1 MSENYEALLVF
12 CEGSHDAAFV
22 QLILKKINGYSQE
35 AYKFSE
41 FPFPFSALFGKTV
54 QDYVAEDLRL
64 DMARKF
70 FLPDHVLRKD
80 KKIVLIFNYG
90 GSTRKESVTPFLERL
105 FTLQE
110 GGNAFGGSKFVE
122 KFAYLFMADADDH
135 GFETAIQGISSDF
148 SIVDGIPWLSNDWI
162 NIENTFGAKQK
173 NNSDIGAYIWR
184 NYTDDHGTLECL
196 IEECLEPAG
205 ELKPFLESADQHFEW
220 KCSDKI
226 NKTAVAERAKRLKA
240 AISMMGQRK
249 KPGGSMSVVLGQGN
263 LLNTENL
270 TKSKSV
276 QSLLSFMHCWI

>member
-12 CEGSHDAAFV
+12 CEGPHDAAFV
-22 QLILKKINGYSQE
+22 QLILKTINGYSQE

-80 KKIVLIFNYG
+80 KKLVLIFNYG
-90 GSTRKESVTPFLERL
+90 GSTRKESITPFLERL
-105 FTLQE
+105 FTLQD
-110 GGNAFGGSKFVE
+110 GGNAFGGPKFVDR
-122 KFAYLFMADADDH
+122 FAYLFMADADDH
-135 GFETAIQGISSDF
+135 GLDAAIERISSDF
-148 SIVDGIPWLSNDWI
+148 SLILDTPWLSNDWI
-162 NIENTFGAKQK
+162 NIENTFGARQK
-173 NNSDIGAYIWR
+173 TNGDIGAYIWR
-184 NYTDDHGTLECL
+184 NYNSDHGTLECL

-205 ELKPFLESADQHFEW
+205 GLKPFLDIADEHFDW
-220 KCSDKI
+220 KCSDES

-249 KPGGSMSVVLGQGN
+249 KPGGSMSVILGQGKF
-263 LLNTENL
+263 LNTENL
-270 TKSKSV
+270 SQSPSV
-276 QSLLSFMHCWI
+276 QSLLSFMHPWI